1 MEGGSK
7 LGLFLSFPLSN
18 FLSPFFL
25 SVPGKLNPFFGGRMG
40 SFSLSFCSY
49 IKLSPFF
56 LSVPGKLNPFFGGRS
71 FVSLSFPFFS
81 ISNFL
86 SVPGKLNLGWKEG
99 RSLVLGGKPQSVA
112 GLTANFLDACSEPF
126 FFHNLSVPILD
137 NQI

>member
-18 FLSPFFL
+18 F
-25 SVPGKLNPFFGGRMG
+25 
-40 SFSLSFCSY
+40 
-49 IKLSPFF
+49 LSPFF

-99 RSLVLGGKPQSVA
+99 RSLVLGGKPQSGA
-112 GLTANFLDACSEPF
+112 GLTANFLQTCSEPY